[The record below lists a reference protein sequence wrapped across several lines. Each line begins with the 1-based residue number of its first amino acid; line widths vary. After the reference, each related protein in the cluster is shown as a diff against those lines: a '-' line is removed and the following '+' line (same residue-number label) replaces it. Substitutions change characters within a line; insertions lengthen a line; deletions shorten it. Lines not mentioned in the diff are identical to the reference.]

1 MKLNDLTKNILLW
14 VVIVLVML
22 AVFSRYMRSS
32 ALDALSQDHIRTAQ
46 AKGAQR
52 GRILRK
58 HVIRNASIPI
68 ITLIGLSIPGLLSG
82 AILEEVVFNYPGIG
96 LATYNAALVKD
107 YPILLGT
114 TLVFG
119 ALTIA
124 GNLVADIAY
133 AYADP
138 RVRLA

>member
-1 MKLNDLTKNILLW
+1 M
-14 VVIVLVML
+14 
-22 AVFSRYMRSS
+22 
-32 ALDALSQDHIRTAQ
+32 SQDYIRTAR
-46 AKGAQR
+46 AKGAQG

-114 TLVFG
+114 TIVFG
-119 ALTIA
+119 ALTIV
-124 GNLVADIAY
+124 GNLIADIAY

-138 RVRLA
+138 RVRVA